1 MKNIVVIAG
10 PSGSGLSSVEFV
22 FEELGYLVIKNPTT
36 NSINAVVDDL
46 LKEDSELN
54 NFCLMLNA
62 GSGKDIFKI
71 LKSRNDAHYRYI
83 VLNCSEQELN
93 KRYALS
99 RHVHPR
105 SARFKLSTTDA
116 IKMDIKDI
124 LDIVNEADL
133 YIDTSTLSVK
143 QLRAIVYR
151 FLSNDPDEK
160 KMLSVTFISF
170 GIKNGIPQGIDMFLD
185 TRMIPNPYWNDSL
198 KELNGKD
205 QPVIDYMMSFPV
217 TQEVLD
223 NLVDYLSKTLKEVQ
237 EDGRSSYTVGIACS
251 GGQHRSTF
259 VANYLCK
266 HFAKEYRTQVIHRDS
281 PQLNEE

>member
-46 LKEDSELN
+46 LKEKSELN

-71 LKSRNDAHYRYI
+71 LKKRKDAQYRYI
-83 VLNCSEQELN
+83 VLNCSEEELN

-105 SARFKLSTTDA
+105 SARFKLSTSDA

-133 YIDTSTLSVK
+133 YVDTSSLSVK
-143 QLRAIVYR
+143 QLRAMIYK
-151 FLSNDPDEK
+151 FLSNVEEER
-160 KMLSVTFISF
+160 MLSVTFISF
-170 GIKNGIPQGIDMFLD
+170 GIKNGIPQGIDTFLD

-198 KELNGKD
+198 KELNGND

-217 TQEVLD
+217 THEVLK
-223 NLVDYLSKTLKEVQ
+223 NLVEYLTKTLKEVQ
-237 EDGRSSYTVGIACS
+237 IDGRSSYTVGIACS

-259 VANYLCK
+259 VANYLCE
-266 HFAKEYRTQVIHRDS
+266 HFSKKYRTQVIHRDS

>member
-62 GSGKDIFKI
+62 GSGKDIFRI
-71 LKSRNDAHYRYI
+71 LKKRKDANYRYI
-83 VLNCSEQELN
+83 VLNCSEHELN

-105 SARFKLSTTDA
+105 SARFKLSTSDA
-116 IKMDIKDI
+116 IKMDIRDI

-133 YIDTSTLSVK
+133 YIDTSTLTVK
-143 QLRAIVYR
+143 QLRAIVYK
-151 FLSNDPDEK
+151 FLANVEDEK
-160 KMLSVTFISF
+160 LLSVTFISF

-223 NLVDYLSKTLKEVQ
+223 NLVSYLTTALKEVQ
-237 EDGRSSYTVGIACS
+237 IDGRSSYTVGIACS

-259 VANYLCK
+259 VANYLSK
-266 HFAKEYRTQVIHRDS
+266 HFAKDYRTQVIHRDS

>member
-46 LKEDSELN
+46 IKEESELN

-62 GSGKDIFKI
+62 GSGKEIFKE
-71 LKSRNDAHYRYI
+71 LKKRSDANFRYI
-83 VLNCSEQELN
+83 VLNCSEHELN

-105 SARFKLSTTDA
+105 SARFKLSTSDA
-116 IKMDIKDI
+116 IKKDIKDI

-133 YIDTSTLSVK
+133 YVDTTSLSVK
-143 QLRAIVYR
+143 QLRAMVYK
-151 FLSNDPDEK
+151 FLAGIEEEK
-160 KMLSVTFISF
+160 ILSVTFISF
-170 GIKNGIPQGIDMFLD
+170 GIKNGIPQGIDTFLD
-185 TRMIPNPYWNDSL
+185 TRMIPNPYWIDSL
-198 KELNGKD
+198 KELNGYD
-205 QPVIDYMMSFPV
+205 QEVIDYLMSFEV
-217 TQEVLD
+217 TKEVLD
-223 NLVDYLSKTLKEVQ
+223 NLVKYLTKVLKETQ
-237 EDGRSSYTVGIACS
+237 KDGRSSYTVGIACS

-259 VANYLCK
+259 VAHYLSEYFSK
-266 HFAKEYRTQVIHRDS
+266 TYRTQVIHRDS
-281 PQLNEE
+281 PQLNQE

>member
-46 LKEDSELN
+46 LNEKSRLN

-62 GSGKDIFKI
+62 GSGKEIFEV
-71 LKSRNDAHYRYI
+71 LKKRKDASYRYI

-105 SARFKLSTTDA
+105 SARYKLSTSDA
-116 IKMDIKDI
+116 IKKDI
-124 LDIVNEADL
+124 QDILHIVNEADL
-133 YIDTSTLSVK
+133 YIDTTSLSVK
-143 QLRAIVYR
+143 QLRAMVYK
-151 FLSNDPDEK
+151 FLAGVEDEK
-160 KMLSVTFISF
+160 LLSVTFISF
-170 GIKNGIPQGIDMFLD
+170 GIKNGIPQGIDTFLD
-185 TRMIPNPYWNDSL
+185 TRMIPNPYWNEKL
-198 KELNGKD
+198 KELNGTD
-205 QPVIDYMMSFPV
+205 QPVIDYMMSFDV
-217 TQEVLD
+217 TKEVLE
-223 NLVDYLSKTLKEVQ
+223 NFKNYLSTALAEVQ
-237 EDGRSSYTVGIACS
+237 KDGRSSYAVGIACS

-259 VANYLCK
+259 VANYLSNYFSDK
-266 HFAKEYRTQVIHRDS
+266 YRTQVIHRDS
-281 PQLNEE
+281 PQLNNE